1 MMPIFRTQNLLM
13 KQNTQLCFALNI
25 ANYFFGH
32 NANTLIEQV
41 NGIHRIFLSD
51 FFQFQESMTGLVSGV
66 DDFIQANAPVAI
78 NMPPA
83 AYDEYFAGP
92 WATDREQEAKHREL
106 TKSIGQSLQGRFP
119 VSNSVL

>member
-1 MMPIFRTQNLLM
+1 M

-32 NANTLIEQV
+32 NATTLIEQV
-41 NGIHRIFLSD
+41 NGIHGIFNSD
-51 FFQFQESMTGLVSGV
+51 FFHFQESMTGLVSGV
-66 DDFIQANAPVAI
+66 EDFILANAPVAI

-83 AYDEYFAGP
+83 SYDDYFAGP

-106 TKSIGQSLQGRFP
+106 TKSIGQSLQGRSWALSLTRMAVFGLFIFR
-119 VSNSVL
+119 S

>member
-1 MMPIFRTQNLLM
+1 M

-32 NANTLIEQV
+32 NATTFIEQV
-41 NGIHRIFLSD
+41 SRTRKTLHSD
-51 FFQFQESMTGLVSGV
+51 FFLFQESMTGLVSGME
-66 DDFIQANAPVAI
+66 DFILANAPMAI

-83 AYDEYFAGP
+83 SYDDYFAGP

-106 TKSIGQSLQGRFP
+106 TKSIGQSLRRR
-119 VSNSVL
+119 S